1 MKFVTAHEDL
11 IHDVQLDFYGKRLA
25 TCSSD
30 RLIKVYEADDQQQQQ
45 PAELIGHNGPV
56 WQVAW
61 AHPKFGNILAS
72 CSYDRQVIVWKELAQ
87 AHWVQIYQYRG
98 HDGSV
103 NSISWCP
110 PELGLCL
117 ACASSDESIS
127 VLSFIIGEGGWD
139 VAKFKAH
146 KTGVNTVSWA
156 PFSPEDPAARRL
168 ASGGCDNA
176 VKLWRCDESGQW
188 VEDRALDQ
196 VHSDWVRDVAWSP
209 RPTSEYAT
217 LASCSQDK
225 KVVLWK
231 FPLGLGEVGARKEIL
246 FPAPVWRV
254 SWSVTGTI
262 LAASSGEDDVTLW
275 KETPTGEWES
285 LGRLG
290 EADAAAAAAAF

>member
-117 ACASSDESIS
+117 ACASSDESTPR
-127 VLSFIIGEGGWD
+127 VDGERRREQL
-139 VAKFKAH
+139 H
-146 KTGVNTVSWA
+146 A
-156 PFSPEDPAARRL
+156 PLEQTPRGCHHSHARTR
-168 ASGGCDNA
+168 
-176 VKLWRCDESGQW
+176 
-188 VEDRALDQ
+188 DRP
-196 VHSDWVRDVAWSP
+196 RSP
-209 RPTSEYAT
+209 RLVAT
-217 LASCSQDK
+217 VRARL
-225 KVVLWK
+225 
-231 FPLGLGEVGARKEIL
+231 PLL
-246 FPAPVWRV
+246 
-254 SWSVTGTI
+254 
-262 LAASSGEDDVTLW
+262 SSRRRHQRPLLHRG
-275 KETPTGEWES
+275 
-285 LGRLG
+285 GRLG
-290 EADAAAAAAAF
+290 RGQVQGSQDWRQHCLVGTVQ